1 MATMTFERCEE
12 RRPDE
17 RASRSG
23 DVDAALVSAAQRD
36 LRAFAPLYE
45 KYFDGVYGYCLR
57 SLREPEAAAD
67 ATSQTFAKAL
77 KALPGY
83 KAWSFRSWLFAI
95 AHNVIVDSVRRRKP
109 TAPIEAAGEISDRS
123 PGPEEQALASD
134 SQRRITTALTHLT
147 DEQRQVVQLR
157 MAGLNGNEIAEVIGI
172 SVGAVKAMQFRA
184 YRRLRTLLSG
194 ESEPFEKE
202 RPDVRH

>member
-1 MATMTFERCEE
+1 MATMTFERYDE

-17 RASRSG
+17 RTSRG
-23 DVDAALVSAAQRD
+23 ADVDAALVTAAQRD

-95 AHNVIVDSVRRRKP
+95 AHNVIIDSVRRRKP
-109 TAPIEAAGEISDRS
+109 TAPIEAAGEISDHS
-123 PGPEEQALASD
+123 PGPEDVYLSLE
-134 SQRRITTALTHLT
+134 SQHSIARLLSELT
-147 DEQRQVVQLR
+147 DEQRQVVELR
-157 MAGLNGNEIAEVIGI
+157 MAGLSGQEIADAMDS
-172 SVGAVKAMQFRA
+172 SVGAVKALQFRA
-184 YRRLRTLLSG
+184 YTRLRKLLS
-194 ESEPFEKE
+194 KE
-202 RPDVRH
+202 TNDVRL